1 MNHLSEHTLERYL
14 FDDGSID
21 SQRQSIED
29 HLNVCSQCSDAFRE
43 IRSYYDLLEQTP
55 KQLEAGNESSFGI
68 VVQSPIRSGISIHDS
83 RSLPQRLWQFAKR
96 RPVVASAWSFV
107 LMFFMYSGIEPYVRK
122 LDDNPVNYRYNEANN
137 MMELFNSRDEMLWS
151 VPINSAAS
159 FNAIKSRRGVEYVEL
174 RDLDGDKK
182 NEIITSLDLTFEK
195 NFRTLR
201 VYRSDRS
208 EMFSLDT
215 LAPQKIQFRSIEYQK
230 QFFSVGFKTVNVNG
244 KTNIFML
251 SNNGRSPQFIARIDH
266 QGKIIGRYWH
276 YGQIGMI
283 EAMDV
288 DRDGDEEIVVLGMND
303 TPFPD
308 ITFGVMAVLDPA
320 KIVGNTESKATR
332 GFGFPVSECEIMIV
346 RFPRS
351 DVDIA
356 LQSQSV
362 PDILLKEGNVLSIY
376 LRTNELKTGVYN
388 FEYSFLNGIDLVS
401 VKGSDPCARI
411 YDQLKKDGL
420 VHKSYGDSLFE
431 ELKRSVTYFN
441 GTDWQNKKI
450 FLN

>member
-14 FDDGSID
+14 LDDGSID

-29 HLNVCSQCSDAFRE
+29 HLKVCSQCSDAFRE

-122 LDDNPVNYRYNEANN
+122 LDDNPANYRYNEANN

-320 KIVGNTESKATR
+320 KIVGDTESKATR

-420 VHKSYGDSLFE
+420 VQKSYGDSLFE